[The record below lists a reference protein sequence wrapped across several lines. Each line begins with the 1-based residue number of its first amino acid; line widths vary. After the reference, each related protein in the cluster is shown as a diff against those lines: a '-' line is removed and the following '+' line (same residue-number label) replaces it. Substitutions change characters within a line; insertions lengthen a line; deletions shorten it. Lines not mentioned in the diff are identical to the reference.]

1 MMSRRMVGWLL
12 AAVVGSMGATYRT
25 PNFVVHA
32 PTPAIAQQVGEY
44 AEKWRKEKALE
55 WLGKEMPTWGQP
67 CPLRVTLTPGGA
79 GGATTFAFD
88 RGAILSQEMNVQGSL
103 ERILNSVL
111 PHEVTHTVFAYHF
124 RQPLPRW
131 ADEGGCVLSEDDLE
145 RRRHDELVRQ
155 SLAGGRAF
163 RLRVL
168 FDMKQYPT
176 SGQDIMTLYAQ
187 GYSLSRFL
195 VETTDR
201 KRFLDFVGEGMRSG
215 WDNAVRVHLGMRNV
229 EELEAAWLDWMRGT
243 FQPDSKLLTKNTR
256 SGGPTQNPSPL
267 HASPAGRAGG
277 GEGASPAES
286 DTLASFSSGIRPKSG
301 GESEAV
307 VRGAA
312 PEEARPRLNPQ
323 DGWSP
328 LAGVPPLPQR
338 PTSRPPVARLL
349 APEMEPWEPP
359 ARQAVTHLP
368 R

>member
-1 MMSRRMVGWLL
+1 MMSRRMVCWVV
-12 AAVVGSMGATYRT
+12 AAVVSSMGATYRT
-25 PNFVVHA
+25 PNFVVQA
-32 PTPAIAQQVGEY
+32 PTPQIAQQVGEY

-67 CPLRVTLTPGGA
+67 CPLRVTITPGGA

-201 KRFLDFVGEGMRSG
+201 RRFLDFVGEGMRSG
-215 WDNAVRVHLGMRNV
+215 WDNAVRIHLGMNRV
-229 EELEAAWLDWMRGT
+229 EDLEAAWLDWMRGT

-256 SGGPTQNPSPL
+256 SGGPTQEPSPPL
-267 HASPAGRAGG
+267 SAPVGRGTTSSPLSPGGTGAGSEAV
-277 GEGASPAES
+277 AALDIPP
-286 DTLASFSSGIRPKSG
+286 SSA
-301 GESEAV
+301 AV
-307 VRGAA
+307 VRGAS
-312 PEEARPRLNPQ
+312 PEETRPRLNPQ

-338 PTSRPPVARLL
+338 PAQRPPVARLL

-359 ARQAVTHLP
+359 ARQAVTHPP

>member
-1 MMSRRMVGWLL
+1 MMSRRMVWCLM

-32 PTPAIAQQVGEY
+32 PTPQVAQQVGEY

-55 WLGKEMPTWGQP
+55 WLGREMPTWGQP

-103 ERILNSVL
+103 ERILHSVL

-145 RRRHDELVRQ
+145 RKRHDELVRQ

-176 SGQDIMTLYAQ
+176 SGQDVMTLYAQ
-187 GYSLSRFL
+187 GYSLARFL
-195 VETTDR
+195 VESTDR

-215 WDNAVRVHLGMRNV
+215 WDNAVRMHLGMNRV
-229 EELEAAWLDWMRGT
+229 EDLEAAWLDWLRGT
-243 FQPDSKLLTKNTR
+243 FNPDSHLLTKNTR
-256 SGGPTQNPSPL
+256 SGGPTPSP
-267 HASPAGRAGG
+267 SPVAPAMPGRAAGTG
-277 GEGASPAES
+277 SESLAALGTPQPGA
-286 DTLASFSSGIRPKSG
+286 
-301 GESEAV
+301 AV
-307 VRGAA
+307 VRGAN
-312 PEEARPRLNPQ
+312 PEEPRPRLNPQ

-328 LAGVPPLPQR
+328 LAGVPPLPPR
-338 PTSRPPVARLL
+338 PAPRPPMARLL

-359 ARQAVTHLP
+359 AQQAVTHLP